1 MITIVD
7 YNAGNPTSV
16 KRALASVGVSSIVS
30 PVADEVRNAERIIFP
45 GVGHARATMAV
56 LIERGLDGALRDAFA
71 RGTPILGVC
80 VGAQLSLGH
89 SEEGDTPCLG
99 LVPGTVRRFPQLPRE
114 LKVPHMGWNR
124 IELRRPHP
132 LFDGVPSENEFYF
145 VHSYYLMPARG
156 EHVLAVS
163 RHGIEFAS
171 AFAVGNFAA
180 VQFHPEKSGPL
191 GLEILARFASWMPAA
206 AQPDASGPDASA
218 PGARVAC

>member
-16 KRALASVGVSSIVS
+16 KRALASVGVRSHVS
-30 PVADEVRNAERIIFP
+30 PSADEVRNAERIIFP
-45 GVGHARATMAV
+45 GVGHARSTMAV
-56 LIERGLDGALRDAFA
+56 LIERGLDAALRDAFA

-99 LVPGTVRRFPQLPRE
+99 LVPGSVRRFPELPRE

-124 IELRRPHP
+124 VQVRRAHP
-132 LFDGVPSENEFYF
+132 LLEGIPTENEFYF
-145 VHSYYLMPARG
+145 VHSYYLLPERE
-156 EHVLAVS
+156 EHVLATTH
-163 RHGIEFAS
+163 HGLEFTS

-191 GLEILARFASWMPAA
+191 GLELLARFASWQPAA
-206 AQPDASGPDASA
+206 TRP
-218 PGARVAC
+218 ARAAGSSPC

>member
-16 KRALASVGVSSIVS
+16 KRALASVGVESVIS
-30 PVADEVRNAERIIFP
+30 PSADVVRDAERIIFP

-56 LIERGLDGALRDAFA
+56 LIERGLDRALSDAFA
-71 RGTPILGVC
+71 RGTPILGIC

-99 LVPGTVRRFPQLPRE
+99 LVPGRVRRFPELPRE

-124 IELRRPHP
+124 IRIVRQHP
-132 LFDGVPSENEFYF
+132 LFESVPNENEFYF
-145 VHSYYLMPARG
+145 VHSYYLAPDDTERVVATT
-156 EHVLAVS
+156 EHGV
-163 RHGIEFAS
+163 EFAC
-171 AFAVGNFAA
+171 AFALDNFAA

-191 GLEILARFASWMPAA
+191 GLAILERFASWVPAQTRA
-206 AQPDASGPDASA
+206 A
-218 PGARVAC
+218 C